1 MIYRISGKTKII
13 KRPGL
18 KTLFFPL
25 SIGCGDDSIA
35 SGEVQVEDE
44 VFTPGTFAQ
53 FDSTTIL
60 NAHLD
65 CLVVYLPEGR

>member
-1 MIYRISGKTKII
+1 MIYRISGKTEII
-13 KRPGL
+13 KLPHL

-25 SIGCGDDSIA
+25 SIGSGRDSIA
-35 SGEVQVEDE
+35 SGEIEVEGE
-44 VFTPGTFAQ
+44 VLKPGTFAQ
-53 FDSTTIL
+53 FDSTMTL